1 MVTKGRRRKV
11 TNVQISPLS
20 SFVPAPTPP
29 PYTHST
35 SLEPGNHKS
44 VRLLHCIRGVTVST
58 STIRQNMKCQSRPRS
73 KVPTIKGHSR
83 FMILSDGLTDH
94 GHESMSRS
102 SLCIFKKRFLKAFL
116 LPCLNHAAIQHSF
129 PRADNACS
137 IVAIIKPATSHR
149 QLPCLQK
156 TRRER
161 KDWCW
166 DMIEA
171 G

>member
-1 MVTKGRRRKV
+1 
-11 TNVQISPLS
+11 
-20 SFVPAPTPP
+20 
-29 PYTHST
+29 
-35 SLEPGNHKS
+35 
-44 VRLLHCIRGVTVST
+44 
-58 STIRQNMKCQSRPRS
+58 MKCQSRPRS
-73 KVPTIKGHSR
+73 KVPPIKGHSR

-102 SLCIFKKRFLKAFL
+102 SLCIFKKRFLKAFP
-116 LPCLNHAAIQHSF
+116 LPCLNHAAIQHLV

-171 G
+171 GGGAAPRCYLSLASGWLATPPLLFLIYRPPSPIVEKTRYGQILLSERQDATARSGATVDSWFCG

>member
-102 SLCIFKKRFLKAFL
+102 SLCIFKKRFLKAFP
-116 LPCLNHAAIQHSF
+116 LPCLNHAAIQQAV
-129 PRADNACS
+129 PRADNARS
-137 IVAIIKPATSHR
+137 IVAIIKAATAHTGN
-149 QLPCLQK
+149 CLVSK
-156 TRRER
+156 KRVENE
-161 KDWCW
+161 KNGVG
-166 DMIEA
+166 I
-171 G
+171 